1 MLQQHQIHEIVDQ
14 IASAYQPE
22 KIYLFGSYATGQATD
37 DSDLD
42 LFIIKNTNKRKIERN
57 REVRR
62 CVKNYPLTGLD
73 IIVYTPSELN
83 DSLMQTVNIGKEA
96 VTSGILMYE
105 RV

>member
-1 MLQQHQIHEIVDQ
+1 MLQQHQINEIVEQ
-14 IASAYQPE
+14 IVFAYQPE
-22 KIYLFGSYATGQATD
+22 KIYLFGSYATGNVTD

-42 LFIIKNTNKRKIERN
+42 LFIIKDTNKRKIERN

-62 CVKNYPLTGLD
+62 CIKNYPVTGLD
-73 IIVYTPSELN
+73 IIVYTPTELN

-96 VTSGILMYE
+96 VTGGILMYE